1 MNWFRSASDQD
12 NPDNSQDPNANT
24 TPDANELRRRRLA
37 KLEAE
42 QAAEKQRRKE
52 FEERK
57 AKWEAEQRAKTAAA
71 GAALPP
77 NPVQTVAP
85 PPKPKPAKPEPQNEP
100 KPKRIA
106 PTLPTC
112 EEMVSR
118 TISKCLGLAMSSA
131 QASSDAEYL
140 PDLLNQLR
148 LDSGLADGQELLLSL
163 DMHADDIL
171 INRINSEP
179 KQLQYLFQSF
189 SRCGQQMSDINSSRR
204 LSGEEQSDTRKQLL
218 ETVTDV
224 EKRILTYSGMVLSGS
239 FMQSESDM
247 SFSEYLLSESIPPGF
262 IRSLFLRYSD
272 DDSPGMEDLETVFVA
287 MLHSLRAKAV
297 VSLSLSSSGFLKPYK
312 ALATL
317 LKHKEIC
324 KMLTA
329 DPSFVPQLSGS
340 TPQSRLRE
348 FSTVSYLYPFFK
360 ISALPGLPLHLP
372 TQFPEDPTIAT
383 SMFPNPSMLDR
394 AEAEGAMYSLRSSLS
409 VARTVL
415 HQICLS
421 LLKAGP
427 DSKQAMLT
435 WFGTVCNINKKRT
448 AMNPD
453 PREISGD
460 GFMLNIMHVLL
471 KLCDPIIGGG
481 WKMLEKINPLYSQSS
496 YRIDYVDETRLAAD
510 TNMLKRWWVDQRN
523 ENAQE
528 SLTRHLEV
536 AAREA
541 GVAQSSLEASSSD
554 QHDIVSVPIP
564 SSFNF
569 VTECFFLALRAIQ
582 LGFISVA
589 NTHDET
595 IMRTLR
601 QMKEIVD
608 NLEAAKA
615 SGILEPLQESQL
627 VIMKRRYDSCLQMK
641 LCYDVYL
648 RDPECLAA
656 LVRFAAADAE
666 WLMKKVLSKPERD
679 SLLPLPIPVDPVF
692 ASLPEHTVE
701 TITSVLLQTIR
712 TDARIVDENS
722 GYLDEIVGFC
732 VVGAAS
738 PLHIKNPYLR
748 AKLIEFLW
756 AIFPTSPPL
765 DSEEDDD
772 GQYRR
777 NPAMEALFAGHKLSR
792 EFLPGAMFRLYVD
805 VEHTGSHNQFYDKF
819 SIRYHI
825 GSILES
831 LWYMP
836 DYRKSVRNEARDE
849 TRFLRF
855 VNMVLNDANHLLDST
870 LDDLEQIHSLQ
881 SLIEGNSPEWQ
892 SLSDEEKKEKKEHL
906 QKLEGSAK
914 GYNQLGNNNVKLL
927 CLLTDDAVVRRIF
940 LRPEMVSRVA
950 EMLNY
955 LLDRLCGK
963 RCSDLKVLDPDK
975 YKWKPRLLLRRIMQT
990 YVHFIGEES
999 FAIAIARDGR
1009 SYNADLFAKAIR
1021 IAKRKAL
1028 LTAPE
1033 VQSFEEV
1040 ADAAA
1045 KAYEEDNKEE
1055 EDLGEIPDEFQD
1067 PVMSTLMRDPVKLP
1081 TSGVIMDRSVI
1092 SRILLSDKFDPFNR
1106 KLLTEDM
1113 LIEEVELKQKIQ
1125 DFIKERRH
1133 AARKSRS

>member
-1 MNWFRSASDQD
+1 MNWFRSTPDQG
-12 NPDNSQDPNANT
+12 NPDNSQDPDVNT

-57 AKWEAEQRAKTAAA
+57 AKWEAEQRAKNAATAAA
-71 GAALPP
+71 LQPK
-77 NPVQTVAP
+77 PVQPVAP
-85 PPKPKPAKPEPQNEP
+85 PPKPKPEPQDEP

-106 PTLPTC
+106 PALPTC

-118 TISKCLGLAMSSA
+118 TIAKCLGLAMTSE
-131 QASSDAEYL
+131 QASSDAKYL
-140 PDLLNQLR
+140 PDLLDQLR
-148 LDSGLADGQELLLSL
+148 LDSGLTDAQVLLLSV
-163 DMHADDIL
+163 DMHADDVL

-189 SRCGQQMSDINSSRR
+189 SRCGHQMSDIHSSRR
-204 LSGEEQSDTRKQLL
+204 LSSEEQSHTRNQLV
-218 ETVTDV
+218 EAVSGV

-239 FMQSESDM
+239 FMQSENDM
-247 SFSEYLLSESIPPGF
+247 SFLDYLLSESIPPGF
-262 IRSLFLRYSD
+262 IRSLFLRYSE
-272 DDSPGMEDLETVFVA
+272 DDSPGMEDLEAVFVS
-287 MLHSLRAKAV
+287 MLHSLRTEAV

-340 TPQSRLRE
+340 SPQSKLRE

-427 DSKQAMLT
+427 DSKKAMLA
-435 WFGTVCNINKKRT
+435 WLGTVCNINRKRT

-471 KLCDPIIGGG
+471 KLCDPIVGGG
-481 WKMLEKINPLYSQSS
+481 WKMLEKIDPLYTQST
-496 YRIDYVDETRLAAD
+496 YRIDYTDETRLAAD

-528 SLTRHLEV
+528 SLTRQLEV
-536 AAREA
+536 TAREA
-541 GVAQSSLEASSSD
+541 GIASTSLEASSSD
-554 QHDIVSVPIP
+554 QQDVVSVSVP

-569 VTECFFLALRAIQ
+569 VTECFFLALRAIE

-589 NTHDET
+589 NRHDET

-601 QMKEIVD
+601 QMKEVVD
-608 NLEAAKA
+608 DLEATKEN
-615 SGILEPLQESQL
+615 GGLEPVEESRL
-627 VIMKRRYDSCLQMK
+627 VIMRRRYDSCLQIK

-679 SLLPLPIPVDPVF
+679 SLLPLPLPVDPVF

-701 TITSVLLQTIR
+701 TVTSVLLQTIH
-712 TDARIVDENS
+712 TDPRIIDENS

-772 GQYRR
+772 GRYRR

-836 DYRKSVRNEARDE
+836 DYRKSVQNEARDE

-855 VNMVLNDANHLLDST
+855 VNMVLNDGNHLLDST

-892 SLSDEEKKEKKEHL
+892 SLSNEEKKEKKDHL
-906 QKLEGSAK
+906 HKLEGSAK

-999 FAIAIARDGR
+999 FAVAVARDGR

-1033 VQSFEEV
+1033 VQKFEEL

-1045 KAYEEDNKEE
+1045 KAYEEDNREE
-1055 EDLGEIPDEFQD
+1055 EDLGEVPDEFQD
-1067 PVMSTLMRDPVKLP
+1067 PVMSTLMRDPVRLP
-1081 TSGVIMDRSVI
+1081 TSGVVMERSVI

-1113 LIEEVELKQKIQ
+1113 LIEEVELKRKIQ
-1125 DFIKERRH
+1125 DFIKERRN
-1133 AARKSRS
+1133 AAREGRS